1 MLTDNQVLTTGQLNA
16 ELTKKGVFNNGAFS
30 NISVSRLEDLGAKP
44 AAKLGNGTYW
54 FAGDLQD
61 IADLIFSATKPVKP
75 VKKISA
81 DMIELAGL
89 IGDHMHTIEK
99 KLDEIL
105 KGIK

>member
-44 AAKLGNGTYW
+44 VAKLGNGTYW
-54 FAGDLQD
+54 LAGDLQD
-61 IADLIFSATKPVKP
+61 IADLICNATNPVKQS
-75 VKKISA
+75 SA

-89 IGDHMHTIEK
+89 IGDHMHTIER
-99 KLDEIL
+99 KLDEII
-105 KGIK
+105 KGMQ